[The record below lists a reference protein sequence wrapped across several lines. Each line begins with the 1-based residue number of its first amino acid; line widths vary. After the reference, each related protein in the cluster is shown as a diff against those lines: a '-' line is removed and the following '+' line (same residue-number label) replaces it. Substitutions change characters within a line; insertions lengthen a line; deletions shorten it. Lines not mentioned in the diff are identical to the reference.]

1 MFDTLLSL
9 LTTAGAFGVGI
20 VMLLENVFPPIPS
33 ELVMPL
39 AGFLAA
45 QGDLSLFW
53 VMVFGTIGAVLG
65 ACLWYW
71 AGAALG
77 LERLLGFVDRY
88 GRWLTISRG
97 DVQRAL
103 DWFDRHQGAV
113 IFWGRM
119 IPGVRTLISVPAG
132 IAGMGWG
139 RFLLLTTAGSLIWN
153 AGLVTAGYVL
163 RANYD
168 AVADWLDPVTTI
180 LLAGIVLTYLVRL
193 LRRG

>member
-1 MFDTLLSL
+1 MFEYLLSII
-9 LTTAGAFGVGI
+9 TSTGAIGVGI
-20 VMLLENVFPPIPS
+20 VMFIENIFPPIPS

-45 QGDLSLFW
+45 QGDLSLVW
-53 VMVFGTIGAVLG
+53 VMVLGTAGAVLG

-71 AGAALG
+71 VGACLG
-77 LERLLGFVDRY
+77 MDRLLRFVDRY
-88 GRWLTISRG
+88 GRWLTISRR
-97 DVQRAL
+97 DVQMAM

-132 IAGMGWG
+132 IAGMAWG
-139 RFLLLTTAGSLIWN
+139 RFLLLTTAGATIWN
-153 AGLVTAGYVL
+153 AGLVTTGYIL

-168 AVADWLDPVTTI
+168 AVAVWLDPITTLI
-180 LLAGIVLTYLVRL
+180 LLGIAGVYVMRLVRQA
-193 LRRG
+193 